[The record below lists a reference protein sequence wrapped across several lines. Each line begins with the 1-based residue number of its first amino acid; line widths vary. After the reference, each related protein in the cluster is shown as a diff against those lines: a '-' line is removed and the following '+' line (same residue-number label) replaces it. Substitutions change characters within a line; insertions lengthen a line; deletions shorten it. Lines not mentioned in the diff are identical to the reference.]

1 MGQSGIECGKIISWQ
16 TGRTVSFRLKFIKYL
31 NRIFNWPKQIFTWPF
46 INFLTVS
53 YDMIFLQQWGTK
65 LIIENVQL

>member
-16 TGRTVSFRLKFIKYL
+16 TGRMESSRLKFIKYL
-31 NRIFNWPKQIFTWPF
+31 TRIFNRPKQIFTRPF

-53 YDMIFLQQWGTK
+53 YDMIFDSS
-65 LIIENVQL
+65 EARS

>member
-16 TGRTVSFRLKFIKYL
+16 TDRTESSRLKFIKYL
-31 NRIFNWPKQIFTWPF
+31 TRIFNRPKQIFTWPF

-53 YDMIFLQQWGTK
+53 YNMIFDSS
-65 LIIENVQL
+65 EARS